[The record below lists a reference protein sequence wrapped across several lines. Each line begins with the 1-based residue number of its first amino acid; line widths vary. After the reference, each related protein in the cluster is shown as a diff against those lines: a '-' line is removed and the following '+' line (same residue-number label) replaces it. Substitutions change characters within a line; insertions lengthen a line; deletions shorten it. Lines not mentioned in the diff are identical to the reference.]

1 MNFFNKKEPLM
12 KTIQFLS
19 NENGEPVFAVLPI
32 ATYRELIAGRDAGD
46 QPSEHSKS
54 LLSADGRY
62 VRLPHGGPK
71 AQLDVLRLAD
81 LCARKGISRL
91 AIGKRAQ
98 ALNLFSRD
106 EVRHGLD
113 PLIRSFFLPKD
124 SPYRNT
130 MQAVKDVVDA
140 LVETGIFDH
149 AKEQFPHYGR
159 AVNSLKVNPAALQT
173 FLKKHGPLD
182 ANDRV
187 HALDD

>member
-1 MNFFNKKEPLM
+1 M

-32 ATYRELIAGRDAGD
+32 ATYRELVAARHDDAIGD
-46 QPSEHSKS
+46 RPASQQSPS

-62 VRLPHGGPK
+62 VRLPHGGPN
-71 AQLDVLRLAD
+71 ARLDVLRLAD
-81 LCARKGISRL
+81 LCARKEISCL

-98 ALNLFSRD
+98 ALNLFSME

-130 MQAVKDVVDA
+130 MQAVNDVVDA
-140 LVETGIFDH
+140 LVATGIFDH
-149 AKEQFPHYGR
+149 AKVRFPHYGR
-159 AVNSLKVNPAALQT
+159 AVNSLKVNKVALQA
-173 FLKKHGPLD
+173 FLEKHGPLD

>member
-1 MNFFNKKEPLM
+1 M
-12 KTIQFLS
+12 KNIQFLS

-46 QPSEHSKS
+46 QPTAQSKSLS

-62 VRLPHGGPK
+62 VRLPHGGPH
-71 AQLDVLRLAD
+71 ARLDVLRLAD

-98 ALNLFSRD
+98 ALNLFSRED
-106 EVRHGLD
+106 VRHGLD

-130 MQAVKDVVDA
+130 MQAVNDVVDA

-149 AKEQFPHYGR
+149 AKVQFPHYGR
-159 AVNSLKVNPAALQT
+159 AVNSLEVNKAALQA
-173 FLKKHGPLD
+173 FLEKHGPLD

>member
-1 MNFFNKKEPLM
+1 M
-12 KTIQFLS
+12 KNIQFLS

-32 ATYRELIAGRDAGD
+32 ATYRELIADRDAAD
-46 QPSEHSKS
+46 QPAAQSPS

-62 VRLPHGGPK
+62 VRLPHGGPN
-71 AQLDVLRLAD
+71 ARLDVLRLVD
-81 LCARKGISRL
+81 LCARQEISCL

-98 ALNLFSRD
+98 ALDLFSRE

-130 MQAVKDVVDA
+130 MQAVNDVVDA

-149 AKEQFPHYGR
+149 AKMRFPHYGR
-159 AVNSLKVNPAALQT
+159 AVNSLKVNPVALQA
-173 FLKKHGPLD
+173 FLEMHGPL
-182 ANDRV
+182 NPKDRV
-187 HALDD
+187 EIRD

>member
-1 MNFFNKKEPLM
+1 M
-12 KTIQFLS
+12 KNIQFLS

-46 QPSEHSKS
+46 QPAAHSTS

-81 LCARKGISRL
+81 LCARKEISCL
-91 AIGKRAQ
+91 AVGKRAH
-98 ALNLFSRD
+98 ALEKFSKED
-106 EVRHGLD
+106 IQHGLD

-130 MQAVKDVVDA
+130 MQAVNDVVDA

-149 AKEQFPHYGR
+149 AKIRFPHYGR
-159 AVNSLKVNPAALQT
+159 AVNSLKVNPAALQA
-173 FLKKHGPLD
+173 FLEKHGPLD
-182 ANDRV
+182 PKDRV
-187 HALDD
+187 EIGD